1 MLYIEDKLER
11 VYKEMHIPQD
21 FGGDIDNDDFYNVED
36 MVYDLKRATGLD
48 IDYEHGVSKAVL
60 LIPGV
65 DRVLKIPFN
74 GYYEY
79 HITNEDEYYENDDVE
94 PIYEDRFF
102 EFENAGNEYNTWDY
116 CLTELEMYD
125 VAKKAGFAEF
135 FPKTEVYGICDGCP
149 VYLQEKVIPYKSAL
163 VSQEEKKNYKAQTK
177 DKSRVFNWVSTK
189 WGMDVITTYGL
200 DRANEFFDFI
210 DNNGMASDLHNGN
223 LGYTKDG
230 KPVILDWAGF
240 DD

>member
-21 FGGDIDNDDFYNVED
+21 FGGDIENDDFYNVED

-48 IDYEHGVSKAVL
+48 IDYEHGASKAVL
-60 LIPGV
+60 LISGV
-65 DRVLKIPFN
+65 DKVLKIPFN

-79 HITNEDEYYENDDVE
+79 HMTNEDEYYENDDVE

-116 CLTELEMYD
+116 CLTELKMYD
-125 VAKKAGFAEF
+125 AAEEAGFAEF
-135 FPKTEVYGICDGCP
+135 FPKTGTYGICDNHP
-149 VYLQEKVIPYKSAL
+149 VYWQEKVIPYKT
-163 VSQEEKKNYKAQTK
+163 VSVSKEEEKNYKTQTK
-177 DKSRVFNWVSTK
+177 DKSRVFNWVPTK
-189 WGMDVITTYGL
+189 WGMDVIDMYGL
-200 DRANEFFDFI
+200 DRANEFFTFI
-210 DNNGMASDLHNGN
+210 NSNGIASDLHNGN

-230 KPVILDWAGF
+230 KPVILDWGGF
-240 DD
+240 WD

>member
-36 MVYDLKRATGLD
+36 MVYGLKRATGLD

-65 DRVLKIPFN
+65 DKVLKIPFN
-74 GYYEY
+74 GYYEC
-79 HITNEDEYYENDDVE
+79 HMTNEDEYYENNDVE

-149 VYLQEKVIPYKSAL
+149 VYLQEKVTPYKSVS
-163 VSQEEKKNYKAQTK
+163 VSQEERKNYKTQTK

-189 WGMDVITTYGL
+189 WGMDVIAMYGL